1 MSTRPANPT
10 AASHPVKASQ
20 EHHVLILEDEKG
32 RRSISL
38 EAATYSIGRDPTNAI
53 MIDSKTVSRQHA
65 LLLRLPN
72 PGTNQYRY
80 RLADGNSEGRLSVN
94 GVTVN
99 GKKVTTIELRSG
111 DSILFGKQVQAT
123 YQVLQMGEAEFT
135 KYLDMINFQSIKSA
149 PVNAYETMY
158 GDDEEEDQDEV
169 TTFLTTP
176 VQVTAPAQPVSIWQ
190 RQWFKYVSVG
200 VVGMVIGLGFGGG
213 VLVATGQL
221 NLKTFQFQANQ
232 SK

>member
-10 AASHPVKASQ
+10 SASNPAKVSQ

-53 MIDSKTVSRQHA
+53 MIESKTVSRQHA

-149 PVNAYETMY
+149 PVNAYETMF
-158 GDDEEEDQDEV
+158 GEEEEDQDEV
-169 TTFLTTP
+169 TTFLPTP
-176 VQVTAPAQPVSIWQ
+176 QKVASPAQPASIWQ
-190 RQWFKYVSVG
+190 SQWFKYVSVG

-213 VLVATGQL
+213 ILVATGQL
-221 NLKTFQFQANQ
+221 NLKTFQFQVSQN
-232 SK
+232 K